1 MRPPHSRVARVT
13 WQVAFAVGMPA
24 LAIAGGVAPNAA
36 ADGGDDAASAP
47 SSVVRA
53 LDRPRVSEDLDVRHG
68 RLTPSADQRRAV
80 ERLDA
85 TVRWT
90 RFGTAAVLS
99 RVDGP
104 LASGVPG
111 SPAQAARRFLIQN
124 RVLFRMSQARVG
136 SLELL
141 QDTALTDG
149 GSAANRSESVL
160 LAAPAT
166 AQASGGGRAHVVVFR
181 ERFGGLPAAA
191 GGLVSVAVAGDEVVY
206 VTSSAYG
213 DAPAPARARLSPVTA
228 WLAAAAAAGRPVS
241 REAVGPVATTADPRQ
256 WTTFSVTG
264 LAQMQ
269 RARLVAVGVPHQGAR
284 PAYEANVVD
293 VQDGTALASTS
304 FVDAVTGKVLVRHN
318 RVDHLLGP
326 GRPVWRRSPT
336 SPTRDAGP
344 AADSVC
350 LPGCGI
356 LVRPEATGPAWHA
369 IGHTADA
376 PGQAGT
382 PADVGVLAAP
392 DLDHNGTAD
401 NNTARTIPAWDNP
414 FAPVMARP
422 VRPRA
427 PSTATSRTPSPTPPL
442 APSPA
447 PSLVFSDTWRTSRCD
462 TSVLEPGGNDV
473 GAAVANVFTL
483 HTRLHDWTYR
493 LGFTEERHNLQEENG
508 RAGGIDGDREVGY
521 VQADAVSGGYPTYQ
535 GRNDANQVTLQDGLP
550 GVSSH
555 YLFQP
560 VAGRWYGPCVDGAF
574 DASVVAHEYAHAV
587 TNRLVGGPDSGI
599 TSAQGRAVAE
609 GWSDVLATEFLL
621 EEDGRA
627 DAAAPAIGAYV
638 AGNSARGLRNYR
650 LTANPLN
657 YGNVGYDPAGG
668 LGADG
673 EIWAAVNWDVRQ
685 ALVEKYDDVA
695 SSSDP
700 ELQRRCAAGALPASS
715 CPGNRR
721 WIQLVLDS
729 LLLQQSNVSMLDAR
743 DALLAADRLR
753 FGGANLEEMWE
764 VFAARG
770 MGVHAKPQ
778 VGSRR
783 GVPDFTVPAFVRSSE
798 AHGRL
803 AIGVISRP
811 LGHPISNARIYVGR
825 FADPST
831 PVADTDSATPLADT
845 VRLLPG
851 RYELTWTAP
860 GFGMGRASVSVASH
874 TRYLTLF
881 LSHNLASSG
890 NGARIVERAARDDVH
905 VLRPQAGTHQQAPA
919 GTLTGARSGAGS
931 ESDQAALLDDR
942 ESTGWSVAGQ
952 TPDARGTTVTVD
964 LAGTTPR
971 RVRSVRISA
980 VTADRFAA
988 LRGFAVETCTTRA
1001 DAPCGGPRGR
1011 WHRTYTSSP
1020 GAFPATR
1027 PWPVTTDLTFRD
1039 FDVPDTLATHLRLV
1053 VLDTQCTGNP
1063 VYQGEQE
1070 SDALAA
1076 SDCHASAQV
1085 GTVALAELMVYGSD
1099 ANTRRAPTSSAVWD

>member
-1 MRPPHSRVARVT
+1 MRPPQRRVARVT
-13 WQVAFAVGMPA
+13 WQVAFVVGVPA
-24 LAIAGGVAPNAA
+24 LAFASAVAPIAA
-36 ADGGDDAASAP
+36 ADGADGARFAGAEP
-47 SSVVRA
+47 SVVRA
-53 LDRPRVSEDLDVRHG
+53 LDRPRVSEDFDVRHG
-68 RLTPSADQRRAV
+68 RLAPSADQRRAV
-80 ERLDA
+80 ERLEA

-90 RFGTAAVLS
+90 RFGTAAVLT

-111 SPAQAARRFLIQN
+111 SPAQAARRFLAQN

-141 QDTALTDG
+141 QDAALTDG
-149 GSAANRSESVL
+149 GAASRSEPVL
-160 LAAPAT
+160 LAAPSSAPG
-166 AQASGGGRAHVVVFR
+166 SGSRAHVVVFR

-191 GGLVSVAVAGDEVVY
+191 GGLVTVAVAGDEIVY

-213 DAPAPARARLSPVTA
+213 DAPTPARARLSPVTA

-241 REAVGPVATTADPRQ
+241 KEAVGPVATATDPRQ

-264 LAQMQ
+264 LAQLQ
-269 RARLVAVGVPHQGAR
+269 QVRLVGVGVPHQGAR

-304 FVDAVTGKVLVRHN
+304 FVDAVTGRVLVRHN

-326 GRPVWRRSPT
+326 GRPLWRPSGAAAP
-336 SPTRDAGP
+336 PDAEP
-344 AADSVC
+344 ATESAC

-356 LVRPEATGPAWHA
+356 LVQPEAAVPAWHA
-369 IGHTADA
+369 LGDSDA
-376 PGQAGT
+376 LAVP
-382 PADVGVLAAP
+382 GVLAAP

-401 NNTARTIPAWDNP
+401 NNTAHTIPAWDSP

-422 VRPRA
+422 ARPRA
-427 PSTATSRTPSPTPPL
+427 PTGATSPAPPLSAAL
-442 APSPA
+442 APSSAPASASGPASEPSLA
-447 PSLVFSDTWRTSRCD
+447 PSVRFTDTWRTSRCD

-493 LGFTEERHNLQEENG
+493 LGFTEDRHNLQEENG
-508 RAGGIDGDREVGY
+508 SAGGLDGDREVGY

-550 GVSSH
+550 GVSNH

-560 VAGRWYGPCVDGAF
+560 VAGQWYGPCVDGAF

-609 GWSDVLATEFLL
+609 GWSDVLAAEYLL

-627 DAAAPAIGAYV
+627 DTTAPTIGAYV
-638 AGNSARGLRNYR
+638 AGNSARGVRNYR
-650 LTANPLN
+650 LDANPLN

-673 EIWAAVNWDVRQ
+673 EIWAAVNWDVRR

-695 SSSDP
+695 PSGDP
-700 ELQRRCAAGALPASS
+700 DLQRRCADGALPAAS

-753 FGGANLEEMWE
+753 FGGANLEDLWE

-770 MGVHAKPQ
+770 MGAHATPQ

-783 GVPDFTVPAFVRSSE
+783 GQPDFTVPEFVRSSR

-811 LGHPISNARIYVGR
+811 LGHPIANARIYVGR

-831 PVADTDSATPLADT
+831 PIADTDPATPLDDT
-845 VRLLPG
+845 MRLLPG
-851 RYELTWTAP
+851 RYELTWSAP
-860 GFGMGRASVSVASH
+860 GFGMGRASVSVASYR

-881 LSHNLASSG
+881 LSRNLASRS
-890 NGARIVERAARDDVH
+890 NGARIVERAG
-905 VLRPQAGTHQQAPA
+905 PQV
-919 GTLTGARSGAGS
+919 AGS
-931 ESDQAALLDDR
+931 GPQRAAVLDDH
-942 ESTGWSVAGQ
+942 ESTGWSVAGR
-952 TPDARGTTVTVD
+952 TPNARGTTVTVD
-964 LAGTTPR
+964 LAGTAPR
-971 RVRSVRISA
+971 WVRSVRISA

-1001 DAPCGGPRGR
+1001 DAPCDQPRGR
-1011 WHRTYTSSP
+1011 WHRTFTSP
-1020 GAFPATR
+1020 PRAFPATR

-1039 FDVPDTLATHLRLV
+1039 FDIPDTRATHLRLV

-1070 SDALAA
+1070 SDPLAT
-1076 SDCHASAQV
+1076 SDCHTSAQV
-1085 GTVALAELMVYGSD
+1085 GRVALAELMVYGSD
-1099 ANTRRAPTSSAVWD
+1099 ARSRRAPTSSAVWD